1 MDDVE
6 LRADICW
13 ILVAGCSLCEAPP
26 LPQFPDVLPALCR
39 FAGFE
44 MGSWNTS
51 LSAASLVIY
60 GI

>member
-1 MDDVE
+1 
-6 LRADICW
+6 
-13 ILVAGCSLCEAPP
+13 
-26 LPQFPDVLPALCR
+26 VLPALCR

-51 LSAASLVIY
+51 LSAAYLVIY